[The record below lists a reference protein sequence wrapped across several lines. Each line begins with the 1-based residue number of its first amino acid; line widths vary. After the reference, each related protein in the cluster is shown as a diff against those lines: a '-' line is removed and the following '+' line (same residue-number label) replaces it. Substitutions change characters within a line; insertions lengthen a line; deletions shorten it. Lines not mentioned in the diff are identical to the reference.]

1 MTVHLQCLF
10 SFFKDS
16 SSLKLTVRF
25 FSGVSWKGLY
35 NKGRNATL
43 LAKDLPQFFF
53 LFWNLSEDQ
62 FVMQEGLHPWW
73 YVSNW
78 HTFTGLKF
86 HRHADSRATWSVF
99 FLSNQE
105 KGLFIFAYQ
114 NISLRLLCSKLDEIQ
129 ILFAALVVILNFILL
144 CFSFIL
150 SSFRKP
156 LLYSIVVMFLDASL
170 LFLWCPEA
178 EALIRSSIPLN
189 IVTTFTIDQTLNNVV
204 SRGAQKS
211 HAMEP
216 ALD

>member
-1 MTVHLQCLF
+1 MPLSWQKIFHN
-10 SFFKDS
+10 
-16 SSLKLTVRF
+16 F
-25 FSGVSWKGLY
+25 FSYFGIYQKISLWCRKVCILGDMSQTGI
-35 NKGRNATL
+35 L
-43 LAKDLPQFFF
+43 LQAWSFIG
-53 LFWNLSEDQ
+53 
-62 FVMQEGLHPWW
+62 MQTVEPLE
-73 YVSNW
+73 V
-78 HTFTGLKF
+78 F
-86 HRHADSRATWSVF
+86 F

-170 LFLWCPEA
+170 LFLRCPEA

-211 HAMEP
+211 NAMEP